1 MFEKDAT
8 IFTWGIVESG
18 MYLIAACLPFLRPV
32 IKKVIPEKLLSFP
45 RSSRSEYSMEVMERN
60 STAPSNSTK
69 LDMHDKDPDGLGM
82 G

>member
-45 RSSRSEYSMEVMERN
+45 RLSGNKSSEYSMKRA
-60 STAPSNSTK
+60 TPSNSTK
-69 LDMHDKDPDGLGM
+69 LGIPDKDPDDLEM